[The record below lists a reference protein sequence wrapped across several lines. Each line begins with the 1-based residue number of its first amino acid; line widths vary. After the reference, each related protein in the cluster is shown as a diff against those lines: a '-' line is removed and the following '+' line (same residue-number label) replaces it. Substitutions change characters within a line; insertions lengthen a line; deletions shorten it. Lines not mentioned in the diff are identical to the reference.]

1 MRYNTHLNQYP
12 MWNIIRQCN
21 YSWTATLPQIPKG
34 LSPAGYQ
41 HNVIKVRLI
50 LKLTTFCVRIQDM
63 AHCTKSDV
71 SSNEATKS
79 QMIRSA
85 AVSFNVWREAMTFPV
100 KAELQRHASHG
111 ALTVSSATSLALH
124 YLFSCSHP
132 EHQHNN
138 NSKWNLPKTWK
149 GKKKK
154 HVTCIR
160 CEQWIESKDFS
171 WTLFRNEPY
180 YLQQWNS
187 SVT

>member
-1 MRYNTHLNQYP
+1 MRYNTHLSQYP
-12 MWNIIRQCN
+12 MWNRIRQCN
-21 YSWTATLPQIPKG
+21 YSWTATLPQLPKG

-124 YLFSCSHP
+124 CLFSCSHP

-138 NSKWNLPKTWK
+138 NSK
-149 GKKKK
+149 
-154 HVTCIR
+154 
-160 CEQWIESKDFS
+160 
-171 WTLFRNEPY
+171 
-180 YLQQWNS
+180 
-187 SVT
+187 